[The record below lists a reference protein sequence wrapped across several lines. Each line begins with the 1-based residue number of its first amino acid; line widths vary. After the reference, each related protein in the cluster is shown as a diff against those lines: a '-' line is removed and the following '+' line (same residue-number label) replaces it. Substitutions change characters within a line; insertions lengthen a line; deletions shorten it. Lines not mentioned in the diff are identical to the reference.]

1 MIRKLLK
8 KLLAPV
14 IREVIREDQQR
25 AMMTKDQIEQW
36 FKKMM
41 ERVVLNA
48 ENNQEGFK
56 KD

>member
-14 IREVIREDQQR
+14 IREVIREDRQR

-56 KD
+56 KY

>member
-56 KD
+56 KY